1 MPTTIRASSY
11 ITTASSSGLT
21 MTLALPSGTAVNDL
35 LICFTVNNT
44 IGVLSDGSFTTLAFA
59 DVFGSGLC
67 YGAWAKTMTTADI
80 AAGSTTFN
88 LGFPSSQQ
96 VWGVV
101 ATNGPATVREQ
112 PIKVNFVATG
122 GSQVVTTSG
131 SVLNT
136 DTAVLFTG
144 AVGSTSCSVSPGTT
158 LDSGSSAA
166 SGLIAA
172 DASLS
177 SGVNV
182 FTFGGGALFANFQI
196 AVILGTGGGGGAL
209 SISCGNP
216 PNGVIGS
223 PYNHLFP
230 ASGGTSPYTF
240 AIIPGSLPTGL
251 SLGSSTGTV
260 TGTPTANGVFPF
272 TVQVTDNVAAT
283 ASVACS
289 ITIAAGGAWVIQE
302 MQGELIPSKDPI
314 NGQGHF
320 RYTARCVNQAQAGT
334 YLGFWESFGGG
345 DGGTSSASSIGGG
358 DLGNAP
364 AGPTPGPEII
374 AHNGTVVAAQPE
386 LNLIDGTGVAITAT
400 NDATNSKVDVT
411 IASTIGTVLLEA
423 AGYTVLAADYGKLI
437 SFNNASP
444 LTATLPASPPAAPWF
459 VAIENIGAGVLTVAR
474 NGNTIDAVAANLT
487 LNQNQGVMIFS
498 NGTAYYTERG
508 MGGGGTVVTLTLVE
522 PAEFTVSGSPTSGP
536 NPTITVGKATQ
547 AAATAWMGPVS
558 GSAAQP
564 TFRAIQTSDLPATG
578 LALTLNK
585 YVQNFS
591 AVTSVTIAHN
601 FGSTAVICQVYNSSG
616 VQMYP
621 ESQTIV
627 DANNIALT
635 FGAAFTGSA
644 VVLGTTTRNGNTIF
658 TTTWTSQTS
667 VTVTHNLGTLAV
679 VVQVF
684 DASGLLIIPESVTL
698 TSSNVVTLTFGVA
711 FTGSCTVM
719 ASPLALVAISSYTTS
734 WTSQTSVTVTHNL
747 NTSNVVVQVANGS
760 GLEIEP
766 ETVTCTSANVVT
778 LTFGGSTTGSVVV
791 IG

>member
-11 ITTASSSGLT
+11 ITTAASSGLS
-21 MTLALPSGTAVNDL
+21 MTLALPSGTSVNDL
-35 LICFTVNNT
+35 LICATVNNT
-44 IGVLSDGSFTTLAFA
+44 VGVLGPGSFAVLAFA
-59 DVFGSGLC
+59 DIFGSGLC
-67 YGAWAKTMTTADI
+67 YGVFAKTMTSADI
-80 AAGSTTFN
+80 AAGSVTFT
-88 LGFPSSQQ
+88 LGFPTSTQ

-101 ATNGPATVREQ
+101 ATNGAATIREN
-112 PIKVNFVATG
+112 PIKANFVGTG
-122 GSQVVTTSG
+122 GSQAVTTSG
-131 SVLNT
+131 AVLNT

-144 AVGSTSCSVSPGTT
+144 VVANKACTVTPGTT
-158 LDSGSSAA
+158 LATGASAA
-166 SGLIAA
+166 SGLIGF
-172 DASLS
+172 DSSLS
-177 SGVNV
+177 SGANT
-182 FTFGGGALFANFQI
+182 FTFGGGGTDANFQI
-196 AVILGTGGGGGAL
+196 AVILETGGGSPLA
-209 SISCGNP
+209 ISCGNP

-240 AIIPGSLPTGL
+240 AIISGSLPPGL
-251 SLGSSTGTV
+251 SLGSSSGTA
-260 TGTPTANGVFPF
+260 TGTPTTNGVFPF
-272 TVQVTDNVAAT
+272 TVQVTDNVSAT

-302 MQGELIPSKDPI
+302 MEGELIPSKDPI

-320 RYTARCVNQAQAGT
+320 RYTGRCVNQAQAGT

-386 LNLIDGTGVAITAT
+386 LNFIDGVGTAITAT

-411 IASTIGTVLLEA
+411 IANAIGTVLLEA
-423 AGYTVLAADYGKLI
+423 AGYTILAGDYGKLI
-437 SFNNASP
+437 SFNDASP
-444 LTATLPASPPAAPWF
+444 LTATLPATPPAAPWF
-459 VAIENIGAGVLTVAR
+459 VAIENIGVGVLTVAR
-474 NGNTIDAVAANLT
+474 SGNTIDAVAANLT
-487 LNQNQGVMIFS
+487 LNQNQGAMIFS
-498 NGTAYYTERG
+498 NGAAYYTERG
-508 MGGGGTVVTLTLVE
+508 MGGGGTMVTLTLVE
-522 PAEFTVSGSPTSGP
+522 PPEFTVSGSPTSGP

-591 AVTSVTIAHN
+591 GVTSVTVAHN

-616 VQMYP
+616 VKQDP
-621 ESQTIV
+621 ESQTII

-644 VVLGTTTRNGNTIF
+644 TVLGTTTRNSNTVF
-658 TTTWTSQTS
+658 TASWTSQTS
-667 VTVTHNLGTLAV
+667 VTLTHNLGTLAV
-679 VVQVF
+679 LVQVSN
-684 DASGLLIIPESVTL
+684 ASGVEEEPETITL
-698 TSSNVVTLTFGVA
+698 TSSNVVTLTFGAA
-711 FTGSCTVM
+711 FTGSVVIM
-719 ASPLALVAISSYTTS
+719 ASPTAVAQIGSYSTS
-734 WTSQTSVTVTHNL
+734 WTAQTSVTVTHNL
-747 NTSNVVVQVANGS
+747 NTSNVAVMVTNGS
-760 GLEIEP
+760 GVEEDA

-778 LTFGGSTTGSVVV
+778 LTFGGSFTGSVVV